1 MKNKWKKII
10 LTIISILILAGL
22 TVILWN
28 IFKAIST
35 EEGRLEFRNLIMN
48 LGALGCL
55 LLIALNV
62 SQIFL
67 FFFPGEVVELLAGLC
82 YGAVGGLIVIYIGA
96 LLPVNAPRFILLSTL
111 FRFPGIITTT
121 IAGEFF
127 TQGNN
132 RTALI
137 VYAVTFVVSLLILW
151 HFSRKEEIRE
161 IMDINKDK

>member
-10 LTIISILILAGL
+10 LTIISILI
-22 TVILWN
+22 
-28 IFKAIST
+28 
-35 EEGRLEFRNLIMN
+35 
-48 LGALGCL
+48 
-55 LLIALNV
+55 
-62 SQIFL
+62 
-67 FFFPGEVVELLAGLC
+67 LAGLC

-121 IAGEFF
+121 ISGEFF